1 MGIISATLFL
11 RTQLHPYTVQDG
23 TKYAAFTF
31 FSLLI
36 MLCASPKSLAKLEW
50 L

>member
-11 RTQLHPYTVQDG
+11 RTQLHPTSLNDG
-23 TKYAAFTF
+23 TKYAGFLF

-36 MLCASPKSLAKLEW
+36 ML
-50 L
+50 